1 MTQSSYSSFDN
12 NKPVVRADADCVVP
26 VDAGV
31 CSTVVATIEEVATGE
46 VPAVGWDSTA
56 K

>member
-1 MTQSSYSSFDN
+1 MAESSYDLFDSN
-12 NKPVVRADADCVVP
+12 RPVVNADADCVVP